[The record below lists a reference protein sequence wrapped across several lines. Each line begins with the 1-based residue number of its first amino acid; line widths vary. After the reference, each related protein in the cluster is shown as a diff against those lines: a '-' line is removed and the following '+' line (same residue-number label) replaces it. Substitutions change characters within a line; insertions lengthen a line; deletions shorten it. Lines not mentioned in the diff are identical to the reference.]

1 MEGAR
6 VSKGTVVAVVVVSAA
21 SFIVNS
27 RISQAHLGAGF
38 LPVRC
43 GKLGTR
49 RRNGDERFCSDPG
62 RAHWEGPDDGEEIE
76 SIRFPLS
83 LLRPVALCVYLVDKF
98 WRKMTMTTIITRAA
112 VVLVRKGDRRPRPR
126 GGRRDEGE
134 AEGQGRFVFTRQ
146 EFSGT
151 LVEGRLWPR
160 SSVNHHYR
168 EWIAS

>member
-6 VSKGTVVAVVVVSAA
+6 VSKGTVGVVVVVSAA

-83 LLRPVALCVYLVDKF
+83 PPPGRPLCLLGGQVLAEDDDDDDNNEGGGGAGQGGGPAAAGAKARRRGRAGLCLRDKSF
-98 WRKMTMTTIITRAA
+98 LGRWW
-112 VVLVRKGDRRPRPR
+112 R
-126 GGRRDEGE
+126 GGC
-134 AEGQGRFVFTRQ
+134 GR
-146 EFSGT
+146 
-151 LVEGRLWPR
+151 
-160 SSVNHHYR
+160 
-168 EWIAS
+168 